1 MMENGNKDYR
11 MVLVLNNGMMVHVSL
26 VSLVMDP
33 NVVARWNGSVNQEIL
48 MLLTMDS
55 LGMTRCKGKA
65 NMIVLLDSIKG
76 NGIRIRWKVM
86 ASYQIKSKIKCI
98 LDSLEIIRN
107 KESDY
112 KQNQKYYQL
121 VISRIINNKVKE
133 CVLNRMSSCGWNGK
147 MVQSLINSLIN
158 RFIKI
163 NSL

>member
-86 ASYQIKSKIKCI
+86 ASY
-98 LDSLEIIRN
+98 
-107 KESDY
+107 
-112 KQNQKYYQL
+112 
-121 VISRIINNKVKE
+121 
-133 CVLNRMSSCGWNGK
+133 
-147 MVQSLINSLIN
+147 
-158 RFIKI
+158 
-163 NSL
+163 